1 MTPPTIDLTGIRL
14 RGLRPEDAVAWHA
27 CLSDPLV
34 IEFTSYPV
42 MSLAAVQ
49 AMIQRCREGYASGDS
64 CTWAVATEAD
74 DELIGTCG
82 FNALSRSQGWAELSY
97 ALARPYWGRGFIT
110 QAVRACLGWAF
121 EQPEFNRVHAF
132 VMAGNARSERALAR
146 AHFTRE
152 GCLRAFRMCRGQP
165 KDFGV
170 FSILRPEWEQ
180 VLRGR

>member
-27 CLSDPLV
+27 YLSDPLV

-97 ALARPYWGRGFIT
+97 VLARPYWEARLHHASRKGLPW
-110 QAVRACLGWAF
+110 LGIRTTRV
-121 EQPEFNRVHAF
+121 QP
-132 VMAGNARSERALAR
+132 GP
-146 AHFTRE
+146 
-152 GCLRAFRMCRGQP
+152 CLRH
-165 KDFGV
+165 
-170 FSILRPEWEQ
+170 
-180 VLRGR
+180 GRQRAV